1 MQNYHDLQ
9 NTEAA
14 NVYLDKVKDNIQA
27 VASNFSGTS
36 FPTENLQVGMLCY
49 RTDKKKLYQLTDTD
63 PITWESVQSS
73 LTFDTTPTAGSKNPV
88 TSGGIKTA
96 LDTKLDKTGNAVS
109 ATKLQTARTINFKG
123 ALYGNVTFDGSKNTS
138 VTLLEFEHV
147 EAIIDLTDATKYDTD
162 TYYPVVSNPSW
173 SDKEDKYRCW
183 TPIHAIKT
191 APWGTLGTGDYTA
204 ELKVRNNMDG
214 WGAREA
220 FAEILMN
227 SCLNTNGQMPITYI
241 QMRNCGRSVFFI
253 RGGGKYWFSSTR
265 DATWKLKTDTFTE
278 NGNTV
283 APTKTYFTPESKN
296 TIKTLG
302 INISGTATKA
312 TKDASGHVITDT
324 YATKA
329 SIPTKTSE
337 LTNDSNFLTSH
348 QNLDGY
354 AKKSTTLSG
363 YGITDANISD
373 GTITLGENTITP
385 ITEHQDLS
393 AYLTKADAS
402 TNYLGKYAT
411 AYAAAKS
418 ELDWDGNRI
427 TDTYASKASVPTKT
441 SQLTN
446 DSEFLNKE
454 AAINLLKTIT
464 LEELL

>member
-73 LTFDTTPTAGSKNPV
+73 LTFDTTPTAGSTNPV
-88 TSGGIKTA
+88 TSGGVKTA
-96 LDTKLDKTGNAVS
+96 LDRKLSLTGGNVTGNVTASAFKTGTDASNYFQCMKFRGEGDASTYYHAIDFGYKTHDQVDFHEYGGIWNFYQNTTGKAYGGSLVGSIQPDGWHGNVIGNVTGNASS
-109 ATKLQTARTINFKG
+109 ATKAKQ
-123 ALYGNVTFDGSKNTS
+123 
-138 VTLLEFEHV
+138 
-147 EAIIDLTDATKYDTD
+147 
-162 TYYPVVSNPSW
+162 
-173 SDKEDKYRCW
+173 
-183 TPIHAIKT
+183 
-191 APWGTLGTGDYTA
+191 
-204 ELKVRNNMDG
+204 
-214 WGAREA
+214 
-220 FAEILMN
+220 
-227 SCLNTNGQMPITYI
+227 
-241 QMRNCGRSVFFI
+241 
-253 RGGGKYWFSSTR
+253 
-265 DATWKLKTDTFTE
+265 
-278 NGNTV
+278 
-283 APTKTYFTPESKN
+283 
-296 TIKTLG
+296 
-302 INISGTATKA
+302 
-312 TKDASGHVITDT
+312 DASGNVITST

-373 GTITLGENTITP
+373 GTITLGKNSITP
-385 ITEHQDLS
+385 LTSHQDLS

-411 AYAAAKS
+411 AYAAAKA
-418 ELDWDGNRI
+418 ELDWDGNVI
-427 TDTYASKASVPTKT
+427 ANTYASKASVPTKT